1 MTSPLLTVTDPYE
14 GPFEQIFKGLKKK
27 INVTLV
33 TLETQ
38 VTLKFGNGSNNGQQ
52 LVSRKFK
59 SGLV

>member
-38 VTLKFGNGSNNGQQ
+38 VTLKFGNGQ
-52 LVSRKFK
+52 
-59 SGLV
+59 